1 MRSITALSLAAAIA
15 AGATPAL
22 ARGGDFQVVRSGD
35 AALSCEALAAE
46 MNTLGQ
52 AVNARQAEAAAKTK
66 KSQNNR
72 RLLGFAASAM
82 SGALPGLASQVD
94 SPVGYYVAQSAA
106 SAIQQQAQASATN
119 AMLGGDQPAPAAAVA
134 TVPEQARFDHLAKI
148 QSGKGC

>member
-1 MRSITALSLAAAIA
+1 MRSIPALSIAAAIA
-15 AGATPAL
+15 AGGTPAF
-22 ARGGDFQVVRSGD
+22 AAGDFQVVRSGD